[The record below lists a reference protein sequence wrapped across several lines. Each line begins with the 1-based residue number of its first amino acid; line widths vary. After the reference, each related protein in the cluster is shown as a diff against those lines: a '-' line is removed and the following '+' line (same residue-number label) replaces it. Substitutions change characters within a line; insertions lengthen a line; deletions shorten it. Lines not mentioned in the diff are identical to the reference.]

1 MFKRRYSRPGSAPA
15 TLNTPP
21 PEAQQ
26 PVFHVTEYSE
36 AGVTER
42 KASGVADLPLPAD
55 DGKILWIEMNGLADV
70 NALKVLGEKYGLHPL
85 ALEDVLNLGQRPK
98 LESFGA
104 HLFVIAQMIY
114 HDKES
119 CLCGEQVS
127 IFIGH
132 NLLISIQ
139 EDDSEDVF
147 TPVRE
152 RIRGGGGYIR
162 KLGADYL
169 AYALLDS
176 IVDHCFPVLEKVG
189 EALEEIEEDVLEKPG
204 KNTVTQLHGLKR
216 SLMQLRRFVWPER
229 DVVSALLHSD
239 STIVQA
245 ETKVFLRD
253 LYDHTVQIMDLIE
266 SYRDATNGLV
276 ELYLSSVSLRTNET
290 MRVLTVMSSIFIP
303 LTFVVGLYGM
313 NFQNTTADG
322 SPAPTNMPEIHWK
335 YGYVTV
341 ISVMAVI
348 SICQIIFFKKKKWL

>member
-1 MFKRRYSRPGSAPA
+1 
-15 TLNTPP
+15 
-21 PEAQQ
+21 
-26 PVFHVTEYSE
+26 
-36 AGVTER
+36 
-42 KASGVADLPLPAD
+42 
-55 DGKILWIEMNGLADV
+55 MNGLGDV
-70 NALKVLGEKYGLHPL
+70 AALKALGEKYDLHPL
-85 ALEDVLNLGQRPK
+85 ALEDVINVGQRPK
-98 LESFGA
+98 LEPYGA
-104 HLFVIAQMIY
+104 HLFIIAQMIY
-114 HDKES
+114 HDRES

-132 NLLISIQ
+132 NILISIQ
-139 EDDSEDVF
+139 EEDDEDVF

-204 KNTVTQLHGLKR
+204 KNTVAQLHGLKR

-266 SYRDATNGLV
+266 AYRDVATGLV
-276 ELYLSSVSLRTNET
+276 ELYLSSVSLRTNEV
-290 MRVLTVMSSIFIP
+290 MRVLTVMSSLFIP
-303 LTFVVGLYGM
+303 LTFIVGLYGM
-313 NFQNTTADG
+313 NFQNTTGDG
-322 SPAPTNMPEIHWK
+322 SPAPTNMPELHWK
-335 YGYVTV
+335 YGYLGVIAV
-341 ISVMAVI
+341 MAFISV
-348 SICQIIFFKKKKWL
+348 CQIFFFKKKKWL